1 MKAESDDRGL
11 LQAYLLGTLPEED
24 RARLGERAL
33 TDGEFFDRLREAED
47 DLIDAL
53 ARGELNAQEGEAM
66 RRFLVDTGQEDRLRI
81 ARAWQ
86 AHTERVSTR
95 RPFRPG
101 SGRVLLA
108 IAATLLVLLA
118 AGWLFRGSRS
128 GPAQPAAVP
137 GSSGPVFSIFLPAGV
152 ARSRRDIE
160 AISIPPGTAFVRM
173 ELETPAMSGSSSWR
187 AMLRDAAGVAVATES
202 RPIGGGTPNAVLLA
216 PASVLKPGEYEVELA
231 ASSDGQSWRVV
242 SYYYTKVR

>member
-1 MKAESDDRGL
+1 MSVESDDRGL
-11 LQAYLLGTLPEED
+11 LQAYLLGTLPEEE
-24 RARLGERAL
+24 RARLGEWAL

-53 ARGELNAQEGEAM
+53 ARGELNAQEAEAT
-66 RRFLVDTGQEDRLRI
+66 RRFLSDTGQEDRLRV

-86 AHTERVSTR
+86 ARTARVSSA

-101 SGRVLLA
+101 SGRMLLA
-108 IAATLLVLLA
+108 IAATLVVLLA

-137 GSSGPVFSIFLPAGV
+137 GSSGPVFSILLPAGV
-152 ARSRRDIE
+152 ARSRRDMP

-173 ELETPAMSGSSSWR
+173 ELETPAMSGASNWR
-187 AMLRDAAGVAVATES
+187 AVLRDAAGAAIATES
-202 RPIGGGTPNAVLLA
+202 RPIGGWARNAELLA
-216 PASVLKPGEYEVELA
+216 PARALKSGEYEIELA
-231 ASSDGQSWRVV
+231 SSSDGQTWRVQA
-242 SYYYTKVR
+242 YYYLTVR